1 LGCVII
7 ARIHELS
14 RLKSVMS
21 SARNKKSSK
30 TEWIYGF
37 HSAESRIARA
47 SNSIVE
53 AYVDNRRRD
62 ARMQKLVESLEAN
75 GIAYQQVA
83 KRDLSN
89 FVDANHQGVVLK
101 TKSTAQKPEKAL
113 YELLDALEHAPLFL
127 VLDQITDPHNLGACL
142 RTADGAGVDAVI
154 LPKDGACPINE
165 TVRRVAS
172 GAAESVNVF
181 YVTNLARSLKE
192 LQKRGVWVVGL
203 ADTAPQS
210 IFEAE
215 LSRPSALVLGAEGK
229 GMRKLTQEHC
239 DQLVSIPMHGSVS
252 SLNVSVA
259 TGVVLYSL
267 KP

>member
-1 LGCVII
+1 
-7 ARIHELS
+7 
-14 RLKSVMS
+14 MS
-21 SARNKKSSK
+21 PVKQDKRKNSPK

-47 SNSIVE
+47 PQSILE

-62 ARMQKLVESLEAN
+62 ARMQKLVESLEAS
-75 GIAYQQVA
+75 GIAYQA
-83 KRDLSN
+83 ISKRDLSG

-101 TKSTAQKPEKAL
+101 TKLSAQKPEKAL
-113 YELLDALEHAPLFL
+113 YDLLDALDRPPLL
-127 VLDQITDPHNLGACL
+127 LILDQITDPHNLGACL

-172 GAAESVNVF
+172 GAADSVNVF

-192 LQKRGVWVVGL
+192 IQKRGVWVTGL
-203 ADTAPQS
+203 TDAASQS
-210 IFEAE
+210 VFEAK
-215 LSRPSALVLGAEGK
+215 LTRPIALVLGAEGK

-239 DQLVSIPMHGSVS
+239 DQLVSIPMSGSVS

-259 TGVVLYSL
+259 TGVVLYSVGL
-267 KP
+267 

>member
-1 LGCVII
+1 
-7 ARIHELS
+7 
-14 RLKSVMS
+14 MS
-21 SARNKKSSK
+21 SARNKKPPK

-47 SNSIVE
+47 PHSVVE
-53 AYVDNRRRD
+53 AYVDNKRRD
-62 ARMQKLVESLEAN
+62 VRMQKLAESLEAN
-75 GIAYQQVA
+75 GIAYQTLA
-83 KRDLSN
+83 KRELSAM
-89 FVDANHQGVVLK
+89 VDANHQGVILK
-101 TKSTAQKPEKAL
+101 TKIAAQKPEKAL
-113 YELLDALEHAPLFL
+113 YELLDTLEHPPLLL

-172 GAAESVNVF
+172 GAAETVDVF

-192 LQKRGVWVVGL
+192 IQKRGVWIVGL
-203 ADTAPQS
+203 ADAASQS

-215 LSRPSALVLGAEGK
+215 PDRPIALVLGAEGK

-239 DQLVSIPMHGSVS
+239 DQLVSIPMRGSVS

-259 TGVVLYSL
+259 TGVVLYSV
-267 KP
+267 KSC

>member
-1 LGCVII
+1 MSPAKPGK
-7 ARIHELS
+7 R
-14 RLKSVMS
+14 KS
-21 SARNKKSSK
+21 SSK

-37 HSAESRIARA
+37 HSVESRIARA
-47 SNSIVE
+47 PQRILE

-75 GIAYQQVA
+75 GIAYQTIS
-83 KRDLSN
+83 KRDLSGL
-89 FVDANHQGVVLK
+89 VDANHQGVVLK
-101 TKSTAQKPEKAL
+101 TKLSTQKPEKGL
-113 YELLDALEHAPLFL
+113 YELLDTLEHPPLL
-127 VLDQITDPHNLGACL
+127 LILDQITDPHNLGACL

-192 LQKRGVWVVGL
+192 IQKRGVWVTGL
-203 ADTAPQS
+203 ADAASQS
-210 IFEAE
+210 VFEAK
-215 LSRPSALVLGAEGK
+215 LTRPSALVLGAEGK
-229 GMRKLTQEHC
+229 GMRKLTREHC
-239 DQLVSIPMHGSVS
+239 DQLVSIPMLGSVS

-259 TGVVLYSL
+259 AGVVLYSVGQ
-267 KP
+267 

>member
-1 LGCVII
+1 MMP
-7 ARIHELS
+7 S
-14 RLKSVMS
+14 T
-21 SARNKKSSK
+21 RNKKPTK

-47 SNSIVE
+47 PQSVVE
-53 AYVDNRRRD
+53 AYVDNKRRD
-62 ARMQKLVESLEAN
+62 VRIQKLVESLEAA
-75 GIAYQQVA
+75 GIAYQVVA
-83 KRDLSN
+83 KRDLSAM
-89 FVDANHQGVVLK
+89 VDANHQGVILK
-101 TKSTAQKPEKAL
+101 TKIAAQKPEKAL
-113 YELLDALEHAPLFL
+113 YELLDMLEHPPLLL

-172 GAAESVNVF
+172 GAAETVNVF

-192 LQKRGVWVVGL
+192 IQKRGVWIVGL
-203 ADTAPQS
+203 ADAASQS
-210 IFEAE
+210 IFKAE
-215 LSRPSALVLGAEGK
+215 PDRPIALVLGAEGK

-239 DQLVSIPMHGSVS
+239 DQLVSIPMYGSVS

-259 TGVVLYSL
+259 TGVVLYSV
-267 KP
+267 KTR

>member
-1 LGCVII
+1 
-7 ARIHELS
+7 
-14 RLKSVMS
+14 MS
-21 SARNKKSSK
+21 SVKRKDSRK

-47 SNSIVE
+47 PQSILE

-62 ARMQKLVESLEAN
+62 ARMQKLVDSLETN
-75 GIAYQQVA
+75 GIAYQAVS
-83 KRDLSN
+83 KRDLSG

-101 TKSTAQKPEKAL
+101 TKLSTQKPEKAL
-113 YELLDALEHAPLFL
+113 YELLDTLDRSPLL
-127 VLDQITDPHNLGACL
+127 LILDQITDPHNLGACL

-172 GAAESVNVF
+172 GAAESVSVF

-192 LQKRGVWVVGL
+192 IQKRGVWVTGL
-203 ADTAPQS
+203 ADAASQS
-210 IFEAE
+210 VFEAK
-215 LSRPSALVLGAEGK
+215 LSRPIALVLGAEGK
-229 GMRKLTQEHC
+229 GMRKLTREHC
-239 DQLVSIPMHGSVS
+239 DQLVSIPMSGSVS

-259 TGVVLYSL
+259 TGVVL
-267 KP
+267 